1 LSGCTSSSA
10 GGLAQTSASPAR
22 ELASLVLQAVSGSRC
37 SASLA
42 SYDPSSLSLKMSQ
55 LSLLG
60 DSTLSSADFPIAG
73 TTRSGSLFELP
84 TLARLIGELG
94 SSSSDGDET
103 PWPTPMGYSGD
114 RPGLTKLDIR
124 ARGMYPDDPKY
135 WPTPRA
141 EDSESA
147 GAHKDRGPDTLTSA
161 ARTHWPTPTAGDAK
175 ASGSRN
181 LEGSK
186 AHAGVSLTDAVLH
199 GGSTT
204 PRQASLWAT
213 PTGHDA
219 DSPGG
224 MSTRGDKRPTP
235 DGLAAQ
241 VRAWPTPTAQDAKND
256 GGPSQMALASDSKA
270 GHRVADP
277 TGKRGR
283 KLNDL
288 DLWPTP
294 SATPYGSTNNGHPRD
309 GRREEYATRGTP
321 SLEGL
326 AKEEPT
332 RTGTSG
338 VLNPDWVETLLGVPV
353 GWTDGPRLRGW
364 TSLDG
369 SRRAS
374 SSESPP
380 SSSESTDDDD

>member
-1 LSGCTSSSA
+1 MSSKPEQPTLSGCTSSSA

-103 PWPTPMGYSGD
+103 PWPTP
-114 RPGLTKLDIR
+114 
-124 ARGMYPDDPKY
+124 
-135 WPTPRA
+135 
-141 EDSESA
+141 
-147 GAHKDRGPDTLTSA
+147 
-161 ARTHWPTPTAGDAK
+161 TAGDAK

-224 MSTRGDKRPTP
+224 MSTRGDKGPTP

-256 GGPSQMALASDSKA
+256 GGPSQMARNTPPLNAAVKQEMWATPLASDSKA
-270 GHRVADP
+270 GHRVANP

-353 GWTDGPRLRGW
+353 GWSDGPRLRGW

-374 SSESPP
+374 SSENPP
-380 SSSESTDDDD
+380 SSSESTGDDD